1 MTLALPRMHRR
12 VGSARIT
19 ARAADAVRAPSAT
32 RARSAARPLHAAA
45 TRFAL
50 PLLAAATLLGLAGC
64 QDRASAPAA
73 PAASTGEA
81 TQKAGA
87 SARKQAPANPD
98 EVQATAALAQ
108 YVKTGVPV
116 RAVVRRTLQIPGRL
130 EMNENQTARVGA
142 PFTGRIMSLNAVVGQ
157 VVRRG
162 DVLAE
167 VSSPELSSAQLG
179 FLKAHSANELAER
192 AVERAKLLLA
202 ADVIGTAELQRR
214 ENELTVA
221 RAEKRASTDQLRVLG
236 LPMAV
241 IQRLESTGQLV
252 ASTPVTATKTGTIIE
267 RKAAIGQVVDPTDE
281 LFTISNL
288 DSIWA
293 VADVPEQEARE
304 LRRGQRVHLDIP
316 ALRNGKR
323 LGTIEFVSD
332 LVNPE
337 TRTIQVRMALAN
349 PQREYKPAMLASMVL
364 EGPEESH
371 LVVPPSAIVR
381 EENRDHVFVALGNDR
396 YVLRPITVGMEHNG
410 QRVVLSGLQEHD
422 QIVTNGAFHLNNER
436 KLRASGG

>member
-1 MTLALPRMHRR
+1 MTL
-12 VGSARIT
+12 
-19 ARAADAVRAPSAT
+19 
-32 RARSAARPLHAAA
+32 PLHRTDRRAEPAHADHTPVDHAPVGAASA
-45 TRFAL
+45 GTGSRQSTAMRFAL
-50 PLLAAATLLGLAGC
+50 PLLTTCALLGLAGC
-64 QDRASAPAA
+64 QDRSSAPAE
-73 PAASTGEA
+73 PATPAVQTPGAA
-81 TQKAGA
+81 TKAGA
-87 SARKQAPANPD
+87 AAKPAPPNPD

-108 YVKTGVPV
+108 YLKTGVPV
-116 RAVVRRTLQIPGRL
+116 RTVVRRTLQIPGRL
-130 EMNENQTARVGA
+130 EMNENLTARVGA
-142 PFTGRIMSLNAVVGQ
+142 PFTGRIMALTAVVGQ
-157 VVRRG
+157 TVKRG

-167 VSSPELSSAQLG
+167 VSSPDLSSAQLT

-202 ADVIGTAELQRR
+202 ADVIGTAVLQRR

-221 RAEKRASTDQLRVLG
+221 RAEKRAATDQLRVLG

-241 IQRLESTGQLV
+241 IQRLEGTGQLV
-252 ASTPVTATKTGTIIE
+252 ASTPITATKSGTIVE
-267 RKAAIGQVVDPTDE
+267 RKAAIGQVVDPTHE
-281 LFTISNL
+281 LFTISSL

-323 LGTIEFVSD
+323 LGTIEYVAD

-337 TRTIQVRMALAN
+337 TRTIQVRMALSN
-349 PQREYKPAMLASMVL
+349 PEREYKPAMLASMVL

-371 LVVPPSAIVR
+371 LVVPPGAIVR

-396 YVLRPITVGMEHNG
+396 YVLRPVTLGMDHNS
-410 QRVVLSGLQEHD
+410 QRVVLTGLQEHD

>member
-1 MTLALPRMHRR
+1 MTLFPTGALR
-12 VGSARIT
+12 VT
-19 ARAADAVRAPSAT
+19 VLAT
-32 RARSAARPLHAAA
+32 
-45 TRFAL
+45 
-50 PLLAAATLLGLAGC
+50 LLAALLAGLAGC
-64 QDRASAPAA
+64 KDGKPTADKAKDAPKSAAGDAKKAA
-73 PAASTGEA
+73 TSG
-81 TQKAGA
+81 
-87 SARKQAPANPD
+87 SPD
-98 EVQATAALAQ
+98 EVQATPALTQ
-108 YVKTGVPV
+108 YMKVGAPAS
-116 RAVVRRTLQIPGRL
+116 AVVRRTLQIPGRL
-130 EMNENQTARVGA
+130 EMNENLTARVGA

-157 VVRRG
+157 TVKSG

-167 VSSPELSSAQLG
+167 ISSPDLSSAQLT

-202 ADVIGTAELQRR
+202 ADVIGSAELQRR

-221 RAEKRASTDQLRVLG
+221 RAEKRAATDQLRVLG

-252 ASTPVTATKTGTIIE
+252 ATTPVTATKAGTIIE
-267 RKAAIGQVVDPTDE
+267 RKAALGQVVDPTHE

-304 LRRGQRVHLDIP
+304 LRKGQGVQLDIP

-323 LGTIEFVSD
+323 QGTIEFVSD

-349 PQREYKPAMLASMVL
+349 PEREYKPAMLASMVL
-364 EGPEESH
+364 QGPEESH

-381 EENRDHVFVALGNDR
+381 DSNRDYVFVSLGNDR
-396 YVLRPITVGMEHNG
+396 YVLRQVTLGVEHNG
-410 QRVVLSGLQEHD
+410 QHVVLTGLKDSD
-422 QIVTNGAFHLNNER
+422 QIVTDGAFHLNNER
-436 KLRASGG
+436 KLRVLRALSGRS